1 MTNII
6 CDHRY
11 VESREN
17 IQMNIFT
24 EQRLTVFENKL
35 MVTHGDRW
43 GEVYRDGLG
52 FETGRYALRY
62 MK

>member
-6 CDHRY
+6 CNHRY
-11 VESREN
+11 VESKN
-17 IQMNIFT
+17 IYTNERIYRT
-24 EQRLTVFENKL
+24 ETVFENKL
-35 MVTHGDRW
+35 MVTNGDRW

-52 FETGRYALRY
+52 FETGRYTLRY